1 MLIKE
6 MKKELRPRE
15 KLLNNGVESLS
26 IDELIAIILKTG
38 SKSKSVKD
46 LSLEVVN
53 LVDNLEDIKI
63 ESLTSIKGI
72 GKVKATFLI
81 ASIELGKRIFL
92 DNKREIRKRYKNS
105 KSIYLDMKYL
115 FYNKKQEYF
124 YCLYFNNRNEL
135 IERKLLFMGTINRS
149 IVHPREIFKEAYLQS
164 ASGIICMHNHPTGDI
179 NPSKEDIY
187 FTKNLVELGKMNDI
201 KILDHIIVS
210 NDDYYSFNDN
220 GIINF

>member
-6 MKKELRPRE
+6 MKEELRPRE
-15 KLLNNGVESLS
+15 KLLASGVESLS

-46 LSLEVVN
+46 LSLEVIN
-53 LVDNLEDIKI
+53 SFNNLEDIKI

-72 GKVKATFLI
+72 GKVKAIELI

-92 DNKREIRKRYKNS
+92 NKNNEIRKRYKNS
-105 KSIYLDMKYL
+105 KSIYEDMKYL

-179 NPSKEDIY
+179 TPSKEDIY

-201 KILDHIIVS
+201 RILDHIIVS
-210 NDDYYSFNDN
+210 DNDYYSFNDN

>member
-1 MLIKE
+1 MKIKE
-6 MKKELRPRE
+6 MKEELRPRE
-15 KLLNNGVESLS
+15 KLLNNGVENLS

-38 SKSKSVKD
+38 SKNKSVKD

-63 ESLTSIKGI
+63 ETLTSIKGI
-72 GKVKATFLI
+72 GKVKAIELV

-92 DNKREIRKRYKNS
+92 NRKETRKKYKNS
-105 KSIYLDMKYL
+105 KSIYEDMKYL
-115 FYNKKQEYF
+115 FYNKKQVYF

-179 NPSKEDIY
+179 TPSKEDIY

-201 KILDHIIVS
+201 RILDHIIVS
-210 NDDYYSFNDN
+210 DNDYYSFNDN

>member
-1 MLIKE
+1 MKIKE
-6 MKKELRPRE
+6 MKEELRPRE

-63 ESLTSIKGI
+63 ESLTNIKGI
-72 GKVKATFLI
+72 GKVKAIELI

-92 DNKREIRKRYKNS
+92 NKNNETRKRYKNS
-105 KSIYLDMKYL
+105 KSIYEDMKYL

-179 NPSKEDIY
+179 TPSKEDVY

-201 KILDHIIVS
+201 RILDHIIVS
-210 NDDYYSFNDN
+210 DNDYYSFNDN